1 MEQALTDIKVLD
13 LTHYVAGP
21 YCTKLLADYG
31 AEVIKIE
38 RPGRGDGAR
47 RMGPFHG
54 DHAHP
59 EKSGSFLH
67 LNTNKKGITLNLK
80 NRTGIKIFKELVKD
94 ADILVE
100 SFAPRVMPELGLDYA
115 VLADINPRLV
125 KTSITNFGQTGPY
138 RDYKATEI
146 VSFALGPHMITEG
159 EPDLAPLKYP
169 GFKSQYLAGT
179 HGATATMGALLGSL
193 SSEGG
198 QEVDVSIME
207 CLSSLPEGAGK
218 LMQYAFSSDEVV
230 RTGYRKEGVYPL
242 GYYPCKDGA
251 IHVFGY
257 MPAVWP
263 RVAQWMGMP
272 ELVDDPRFADPE
284 QRPDNNG
291 EFDVIFLEWLMD
303 QTQAEL
309 FRTAQENRL
318 PVAPV
323 NLVSDVMEDP
333 QFKARHVF
341 VDIEHPVIG
350 NATYPG
356 VPFKLPEVPSLPQ
369 QPAPTLGQHNLE
381 IYCDRLGYTAE
392 DLVRL
397 RAENVI

>member
-31 AEVIKIE
+31 AEVLKIE
-38 RPGRGDGAR
+38 KPLGGDGAR

-54 DHAHP
+54 DHPHP

-67 LNTNKKGITLNLK
+67 LNTNKKGITLDLK
-80 NRTGIKIFKELVKD
+80 NRTGIRIFRELVKD

-100 SFAPRVMPELGLDYA
+100 SFAPRVMPDLGLGYK
-115 VLADINPRLV
+115 VLEDINPKLV
-125 KTSITNFGQTGPY
+125 KTSISNFGQTGPY

-146 VSFALGPHMITEG
+146 VLFALGPHMITDG
-159 EPDLAPLKYP
+159 EPDLAPLRYP

-179 HGATATMGALLGSL
+179 HAATATLGALFGSA
-193 SSEGG
+193 SAGVG

-207 CLSSLPEGAGK
+207 CLSSLPEGAAK
-218 LMQYAFSSDEVV
+218 LMQYAFSGEEVV
-230 RTGYRKEGVYPL
+230 RTGYRNEGVYPL

-251 IHVFGY
+251 IHVFGFT
-257 MPAVWP
+257 PAQWP
-263 RVAQWMGMP
+263 RVAQWLGMP
-272 ELVDDPRFADPE
+272 ELLDDPRFTDPE

-291 EFDVIFLEWLMD
+291 EFDVIFMEWLMD
-303 QTQAEL
+303 RTQAEL

-323 NLVSDVMEDP
+323 NLTSDVLADP
-333 QFKARHVF
+333 QFKSRGVF
-341 VDIEHPVIG
+341 VDIEHPVVGKVI
-350 NATYPG
+350 YPG
-356 VPFKLPEVPSLPQ
+356 VPFRLPAVPTRPQ
-369 QPAPTLGQHNLE
+369 RPAPTLGQHNRE
-381 IYCDRLGYTAE
+381 IYCDRLGYSLE
-392 DLVRL
+392 DLGRL
-397 RAENVI
+397 RAEGVV